1 MSEVDDNLNYMLGQL
16 SLVVSEFNQVTA
28 LTLTLTL
35 MLFYRPHSGEDRA
48 GGGDGGHRRGSAGG
62 VQEGWGRQE
71 IKRWGYLRYL
81 KVIGLIII
89 FYLLHIYKIRAF
101 LLINQ
106 IICRKKYRYNFF

>member
-1 MSEVDDNLNYMLGQL
+1 MGQQNERGGRQPEL
-16 SLVVSEFNQVTA
+16 HAGPAQPRRVGVQ
-28 LTLTLTL
+28 
-35 MLFYRPHSGEDRA
+35 PGEDRA

-81 KVIGLIII
+81 KVIGSLVI

-106 IICRKKYRYNFF
+106 IICRQKYRYNFF